1 MAAAAPAS
9 GKASEKVNGNVKPN
23 ANGQVNGKS
32 VAPMGGISLATSVPL
47 TLVPEQSLEKKRKMM
62 GVPAVEG
69 RTTSHTGQKFAQSDL
84 KSKQRPLEE
93 QKPKQNPLEEKPKQK
108 PIQEQKLKQDP
119 EVQAPRQE
127 QTTKPEPV
135 EQHKIKQEPL
145 EHPMPKLAEAAKR
158 TNFVRSLAVSSVAAQ
173 AEMDR
178 PRIAGTS
185 LITNLRYAEDYLKDK
200 RRPVAFK
207 EIASYL
213 SLHHA
218 PPEVQAGFRA
228 RLRAGPKVNY
238 DPAKGLF
245 SYRPTLPFADAEG
258 MRAYLR
264 VQPFAGGVRID
275 DVKDGWPA
283 CMDEIERMTRD
294 HEVLLLR
301 DRRGLAKA
309 AHADGPALWPPPPPA
324 EDDYFDLDFD
334 DDTTEATSTA
344 NGAPGTPMP
353 VQTIAWKEVKL
364 PRTPEDLRVKLKYAG
379 LRTTTAA
386 KEKNK
391 LAAKKLAK
399 KKTHKRG
406 GRTTNIHI
414 QHLLKDYSN
423 RRA

>member
-1 MAAAAPAS
+1 MTAAAPVN
-9 GKASEKVNGNVKPN
+9 GKASEKVDENGRVKASGQ
-23 ANGQVNGKS
+23 ANGKALDS
-32 VAPMGGISLATSVPL
+32 MAAISLAASVL
-47 TLVPEQSLEKKRKMM
+47 HTLVPEESPETKKRKTA
-62 GVPAVEG
+62 GLPVAEEETVI
-69 RTTSHTGQKFAQSDL
+69 SHIELNSGPVMAKLSLQG
-84 KSKQRPLEE
+84 
-93 QKPKQNPLEEKPKQK
+93 QKPKEKSLVQMP
-108 PIQEQKLKQDP
+108 KQDP
-119 EVQAPRQE
+119 QTQRQE
-127 QTTKPEPV
+127 EPTTKPEPP

-145 EHPMPKLAEAAKR
+145 EHQKPKLAEPAAKR
-158 TNFVRSLAVSSVAAQ
+158 TNFMRSLAVASVAAQ
-173 AEMDR
+173 AERDK
-178 PRIAGTS
+178 PRIAGSSTMA
-185 LITNLRYAEDYLKDK
+185 NLRHAHDYLKDK
-200 RRPVAFK
+200 RRPLAFK
-207 EIASYL
+207 EIASFL

-218 PPEVQAGFRA
+218 PPQVQHGFRA
-228 RLRAGPKVNY
+228 LLRTDPKVNY
-238 DPAKGLF
+238 DPAKGGLF

-264 VQPFAGGVRID
+264 VQPVAGGVRID

-294 HEVLLLR
+294 HEALLLR

-309 AHADGPALWPPPPPA
+309 AHADDPALWPPPPPPA

-344 NGAPGTPMP
+344 NGTPGTPMP

-364 PRTPEDLRVKLKYAG
+364 PRTSDDLRVKLKYAG

-391 LAAKKLAK
+391 LAAKKLVK
-399 KKTHKRG
+399 KKTHKHG